1 LHRLFANRSPPACT
15 QDTVDALFAGLSAS
29 PWLFP
34 AVFALVVGDAFLVVL
49 PSETVVVALA
59 ALAGATGAPSLWMLV
74 PVAAIGAVVG
84 DSLCYLIGR
93 RVGIDRW
100 AWQRRSRVAE
110 ALARTRATVLKR
122 PAVLIFTARYIPFA
136 RIAVNL
142 SAGASG
148 LPWSRFLPLSIAAG
162 TGWALYNC
170 GVGLLFGA
178 ALPREPVLAV
188 ALSVLV
194 AITLG
199 VLIDLTVNRITAL
212 RSRPPD

>member
-1 LHRLFANRSPPACT
+1 VET
-15 QDTVDALFAGLSAS
+15 WIDALTGS
-29 PWLFP
+29 PWLYP

-49 PSETVVVALA
+49 PSETVVVALG
-59 ALAGATGAPSLWMLV
+59 ALAGATGSPLLAILI
-74 PVAAIGAVVG
+74 PVAALGAIVG

-100 AWQRRSRVAE
+100 AWQRRPHIAA
-110 ALARTRATVLKR
+110 ALTRTRATVLRR

-148 LPWSRFLPLSIAAG
+148 LRWRRFVPLSAAAG
-162 TGWALYNC
+162 VGWALYNT

-178 ALPREPVLAV
+178 ALPQQPLLAI
-188 ALSVLV
+188 ALSVVV
-194 AITLG
+194 AVVVG
-199 VLIDLTVNRITAL
+199 FTVDAVISRITA
-212 RSRPPD
+212 RRNPRPD